1 MKKIITLIFTFLL
14 AFSSL
19 SPLAIEAKDNP
30 PIKNSNSEDIY
41 DTFDYKGRKYKI
53 SPDLSFEEKSQL
65 VRMIDDYGYEPEGI
79 VIALQLSSTC
89 NFFNKND
96 SQIGIIPLTL
106 GKEKMNTQ
114 ISIEKISDPGYDHFK
129 IGAIA
134 AWNPDYTATTLS
146 LANDKFA
153 LNWGDNFALMSNSD
167 TVTTYYDSMIDG
179 TRYKLSNRALRD
191 GVVPNTGIS
200 WTLPYFTYYGGTQMK
215 LGYIMIY
222 VEVRKINSSG
232 IANVVAQYAR
242 ATTSKS
248 FTVSITD
255 AGITFS
261 GAYESAMPAY
271 RDMEY

>member
-1 MKKIITLIFTFLL
+1 M
-14 AFSSL
+14 
-19 SPLAIEAKDNP
+19 
-30 PIKNSNSEDIY
+30 
-41 DTFDYKGRKYKI
+41 
-53 SPDLSFEEKSQL
+53 Q
-65 VRMIDDYGYEPEGI
+65 
-79 VIALQLSSTC
+79 
-89 NFFNKND
+89 FFNKND